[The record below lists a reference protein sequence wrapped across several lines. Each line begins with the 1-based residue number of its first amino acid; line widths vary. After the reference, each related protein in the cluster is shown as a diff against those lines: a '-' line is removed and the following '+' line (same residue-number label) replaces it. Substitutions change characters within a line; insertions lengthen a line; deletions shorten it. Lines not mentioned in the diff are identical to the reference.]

1 MQLVNELLIETV
13 EVGDLEALKVL
24 LENGADVNYEVQDG
38 NTSLML
44 AAENGRIEI
53 FNILLLYKAHV
64 YHKNQGGFTALT
76 CSIKNKNLII
86 KTFKEFLKFKNEIMI
101 FKGNCYEKIIYIIK
115 GDDDN
120 WLKKEESVIDSLE
133 YLQNEIKKLNEKN
146 NSNIEIFWQKE
157 VINSLVF
164 DELNYSLLHIA
175 VINDWQKLVTYLI
188 NKWPIDVDYKD
199 NSGNS
204 AWNHACLLLQKEI
217 ALTIKNYD
225 QLTIENKMFLKD
237 FFSLSSNWNQNQ
249 EQEIDKVANETR
261 REIFKYYIPQTEV
274 EIFKDKINLLDSS
287 SIVSQTT
294 IKRDYGSNM

>member
-1 MQLVNELLIETV
+1 MATRRGNFQIVKI
-13 EVGDLEALKVL
+13 L
-24 LENGADVNYEVQDG
+24 LENGADVNYKDWDG
-38 NTSLML
+38 NTSLMLTVQYGHLDIVKILLENGADVNYKDWDGNTSLIL

-64 YHKNQGGFTALT
+64 YDKNQGGFTALT
-76 CSIKNKNLII
+76 CSIKNKDLII

-101 FKGNCYEKIIYIIK
+101 SKGNCYEKIIYIIK

-120 WLKKEESVIDSLE
+120 WLEKEESVIDSLK

-146 NSNIEIFWQKE
+146 NSNIENFWQKE

-188 NKWPIDVDYKD
+188 NKWPIDIDYKD

-204 AWNHACLLLQKEI
+204 AWNHACLLLQKK
-217 ALTIKNYD
+217 LLW
-225 QLTIENKMFLKD
+225 QL
-237 FFSLSSNWNQNQ
+237 
-249 EQEIDKVANETR
+249 
-261 REIFKYYIPQTEV
+261 
-274 EIFKDKINLLDSS
+274 KIMIS
-287 SIVSQTT
+287 
-294 IKRDYGSNM
+294 

>member
-24 LENGADVNYEVQDG
+24 LENGADVNYEDRDG
-38 NTSLML
+38 NTSLMQTVEYGFLEVVKVLLENGADVNYENRYCYTFLMWVAEIGDWEIVKILLASGADANYKNRNGNTSLIL

-53 FNILLLYKAHV
+53 FNILLLYKTHV

-76 CSIKNKNLII
+76 CSIKNKDLII

-101 FKGNCYEKIIYIIK
+101 SKGNCYEKIIYIIK
-115 GDDDN
+115 GDDDS
-120 WLKKEESVIDSLE
+120 WLEKEESVIDSLE

-164 DELNYSLLHIA
+164 DELNYSLLRIA

-188 NKWPIDVDYKD
+188 NKWPIDIDYKD

-204 AWNHACLLLQKEI
+204 AWNHTCLLLQKK
-217 ALTIKNYD
+217 LLW
-225 QLTIENKMFLKD
+225 QL
-237 FFSLSSNWNQNQ
+237 
-249 EQEIDKVANETR
+249 
-261 REIFKYYIPQTEV
+261 
-274 EIFKDKINLLDSS
+274 KIMIS
-287 SIVSQTT
+287 
-294 IKRDYGSNM
+294 

>member
-24 LENGADVNYEVQDG
+24 LENGADVNYEDQDG

-44 AAENGRIEI
+44 AAESGFLEVVKVLLENGADVNYESQKNGNRPLMLATRRGNFEIVKHLIDNGADISYKDCDGNTPLMFAAENGRIEI

-120 WLKKEESVIDSLE
+120 WLEKEESVIESLE

-175 VINDWQKLVTYLI
+175 VINDW
-188 NKWPIDVDYKD
+188 
-199 NSGNS
+199 
-204 AWNHACLLLQKEI
+204 
-217 ALTIKNYD
+217 
-225 QLTIENKMFLKD
+225 
-237 FFSLSSNWNQNQ
+237 
-249 EQEIDKVANETR
+249 
-261 REIFKYYIPQTEV
+261 
-274 EIFKDKINLLDSS
+274 
-287 SIVSQTT
+287 
-294 IKRDYGSNM
+294 